1 MSTTQD
7 IVDSLIDHID
17 KAITKGSVTNQQLAG
32 VLDFLNERYKTLAK
46 AGGSL
51 SKDIRVTSPKTGN
64 INPGDILKEG
74 TTYES
79 IFRTMLTSV
88 ESASL
93 TGKLSTS
100 NDVEFGTAKGQLT
113 YTANRHGNGPMSKAF
128 YDYIEEN
135 KLEFSAEVN
144 GEQKAIRQLTGY
156 YTMEETYAATVVYD
170 ASPDGVLPQ
179 ITLNNKI
186 SVNVR
191 RKWFAGVCN
200 TVPQTSDAVRALS
213 SNGQVFS

>member
-1 MSTTQD
+1 
-7 IVDSLIDHID
+7 
-17 KAITKGSVTNQQLAG
+17 
-32 VLDFLNERYKTLAK
+32 
-46 AGGSL
+46 
-51 SKDIRVTSPKTGN
+51 
-64 INPGDILKEG
+64 
-74 TTYES
+74 
-79 IFRTMLTSV
+79 MLTSV

-186 SVNVR
+186 SVNVDVNGLPVYAILCL
-191 RKWFAGVCN
+191 KHQMQYGHSVQTDCIP
-200 TVPQTSDAVRALS
+200 VPVPINFRLVHGLCLQYVSLQTCSPSLP
-213 SNGQVFS
+213 